1 MSTNPGSAALLGDPA
16 PAPEGGA
23 QPPAGAPENQQPP
36 APEAGAQPPAAEPEK
51 PWYEGLPTDKY
62 AYIQNKGWQSPADVL
77 ESYTNIE
84 KTLGL
89 PADARADALLVA
101 PKADAPEEARTAFL
115 EKATKGF
122 VPETPEGYGFDKL
135 VPDGVEPPPIL
146 SEAAAAAHAAG
157 LPAPLASKFIGQML
171 EADKKAEAAFDAQ
184 SVTDLKDLAAEY
196 GDKFDDNM
204 ELGRRALRA
213 AKEQAGL
220 GDEAIPQIERAI
232 GTKAMLKLFAT
243 FGKNMTE
250 LPAPDG
256 TKSADGAAQF
266 QTSPA
271 AARAKIE
278 ALKQDS
284 AFMARYL
291 SPNPG
296 MKQKAI
302 DEMEALQKIAAG
314 GA

>member
-1 MSTNPGSAALLGDPA
+1 MSNNPGSAALMGDP
-16 PAPEGGA
+16 PAP
-23 QPPAGAPENQQPP
+23 PPAGDPP
-36 APEAGAQPPAAEPEK
+36 AAPPQTPPATPPTGDPPVGDPPAAEKSWFSE
-51 PWYEGLPTDKY
+51 LPADKH

-135 VPDGVEPPPIL
+135 VPEGVEPPAIL
-146 SEAAAAAHAAG
+146 GEAAAAAHAAG
-157 LPAPLASKFIGQML
+157 LPAPLAAKFIGSML

-204 ELGRRALRA
+204 ELGRRALHA

-220 GDEAIPQIERAI
+220 DDTAIPQIERAI
-232 GTKAMLKLFAT
+232 GTKAMLKLFHT

-250 LPAPDG
+250 APAPDG

-266 QTSPA
+266 QASPA
-271 AARAKIE
+271 AAKAKIQS
-278 ALKQDS
+278 LQQDS

-296 MKQKAI
+296 ERAKAI
-302 DEMEALQKIAAG
+302 AEMESLQKVAAG